1 LLTETITACFE
12 RVLQHSPIGVSENFF
27 ELGGD
32 SLLALSLL
40 LEIKQATGRELSI
53 DKLYDGATVE
63 AMVALLEAEG
73 PPRSCRWIIL
83 RQGLAFPPI
92 FLLHGLFGNAME
104 LVELGKH
111 LASPRPVYAFQA
123 RGLDGQ
129 EAPNDRVEA
138 MAEDYLA
145 AMTQL
150 QPSGPYILVGYS
162 FGGLVAIEMAR
173 RLRARGDSIAFLG
186 LIDSYPPPA
195 LWPPAARFGI
205 FARKARLWWRRLKQM
220 EPGEAAS
227 LVWTKVSNPSTRG
240 LRAAA
245 SIAEIDEIEL
255 PAAIR
260 HVREAG
266 YRAFQSY
273 RPSGYDG
280 PVVFI
285 RPETPR
291 QFPANPRR
299 VWQRYL
305 RSLTI
310 HTLPGDHFSMIDAH
324 LGTTAHLLLQ
334 CIEDASPVANSSIA
348 TSDKA
353 VAAAL
358 A

>member
-1 LLTETITACFE
+1 LLSETITACFE

-53 DKLYDGATVE
+53 DTLYDGATVE

-73 PPRSCRWIIL
+73 LPRSCRWIVL
-83 RQGLAFPPI
+83 KQGLAFPPI

-104 LVELGKH
+104 LVELGKR
-111 LASPRPVYAFQA
+111 LASPRPVYALQA

-145 AMTQL
+145 AITAL

-186 LIDSYPPPA
+186 LLDSYPPRA
-195 LWPPAARFGI
+195 LWSPAARFGI
-205 FARKARLWWRRLKQM
+205 FVRKTRMWWRRLKQM

-227 LVWTKVSNPSTRG
+227 LLWFKICNPSARG

-245 SIAEIDEIEL
+245 STAEIDQIEL
-255 PAAIR
+255 PAAVR
-260 HVREAG
+260 RVREAG
-266 YRAFQSY
+266 YRAFQNY
-273 RPSGYDG
+273 RPSDYDG
-280 PVVFI
+280 PVTFI
-285 RPETPR
+285 RAATPR

-305 RSLTI
+305 HNLTI

-324 LGTTAHLLLQ
+324 LETTTRLLLQ
-334 CIEDASPVANSSIA
+334 RIEDASPVANSSIS
-348 TSDKA
+348 TSGKA
-353 VAAAL
+353 VAVEL